1 MCSGPPRYYN
11 LCSIVKLGVFWTFPL
26 PERPGFSL
34 ASAGDPGPSELGLVK
49 EYSILAMP
57 WDSPGSAQVTP
68 RLYDDP
74 YSIGGLC
81 ELPNSATAGAS
92 RSLRKEVPLMRLF
105 ESQREA
111 STEVPASRG
120 KAPLVSTHHMIE
132 ESAQEATIEAFLVA
146 HEGHIS
152 EVEAQRGTW
161 SIYCR
166 CERCDDIHTYEVDNE
181 AR

>member
-1 MCSGPPRYYN
+1 
-11 LCSIVKLGVFWTFPL
+11 
-26 PERPGFSL
+26 
-34 ASAGDPGPSELGLVK
+34 
-49 EYSILAMP
+49 
-57 WDSPGSAQVTP
+57 
-68 RLYDDP
+68 
-74 YSIGGLC
+74 
-81 ELPNSATAGAS
+81 
-92 RSLRKEVPLMRLF
+92 MRLF
-105 ESQREA
+105 GSQREA

-166 CERCDDIHTYEVDNE
+166 CERCEDIHTYEVDNE
-181 AR
+181 ARQQALGLPPLQ

>member
-1 MCSGPPRYYN
+1 
-11 LCSIVKLGVFWTFPL
+11 
-26 PERPGFSL
+26 
-34 ASAGDPGPSELGLVK
+34 
-49 EYSILAMP
+49 
-57 WDSPGSAQVTP
+57 
-68 RLYDDP
+68 
-74 YSIGGLC
+74 
-81 ELPNSATAGAS
+81 
-92 RSLRKEVPLMRLF
+92 MRLF

-120 KAPLVSTHHMIE
+120 KAPLVSTHHMIV

-166 CERCDDIHTYEVDNE
+166 CARCEDIHTYEVDNE
-181 AR
+181 ARERAIGLPPWQDEDRKLE